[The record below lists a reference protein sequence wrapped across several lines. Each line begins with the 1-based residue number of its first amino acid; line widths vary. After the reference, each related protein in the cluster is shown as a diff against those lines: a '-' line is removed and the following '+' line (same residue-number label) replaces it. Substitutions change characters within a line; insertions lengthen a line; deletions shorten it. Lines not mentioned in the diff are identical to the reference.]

1 MFLQIAILIFHQCG
15 LPIYEQQNSRR
26 YLRNMSN
33 KIFEQWQQN
42 TNTRHRELPLHG
54 VVNSSGNNSSDI
66 FDIIK
71 IGLPNSHQ
79 HKNPL
84 TSHPRHLAQTST
96 HFAIVASAF
105 SIEKDSG
112 IIIEQRYALL
122 RRKGGIDEGRVVVCE
137 ICKHKMLCVI
147 FAVGRHDTA
156 VEFEQDV
163 LIFSRSLATDVQGF
177 S

>member
-1 MFLQIAILIFHQCG
+1 M
-15 LPIYEQQNSRR
+15 
-26 YLRNMSN
+26 
-33 KIFEQWQQN
+33 
-42 TNTRHRELPLHG
+42 
-54 VVNSSGNNSSDI
+54 
-66 FDIIK
+66 
-71 IGLPNSHQ
+71 
-79 HKNPL
+79 
-84 TSHPRHLAQTST
+84 
-96 HFAIVASAF
+96 ASAF

-147 FAVGRHDTA
+147 FAVGGHDTA

>member
-15 LPIYEQQNSRR
+15 LPIYEQQNSRG

-42 TNTRHRELPLHG
+42 TNTRHIELPFHA
-54 VVNSSGNNSSDI
+54 VVNSSGNNSSNI

-84 TSHPRHLAQTST
+84 TPHPCHLAQTSA
-96 HFAIVASAF
+96 HLAIVTFAF

-112 IIIEQRYALL
+112 IIIE
-122 RRKGGIDEGRVVVCE
+122 
-137 ICKHKMLCVI
+137 
-147 FAVGRHDTA
+147 
-156 VEFEQDV
+156 
-163 LIFSRSLATDVQGF
+163 
-177 S
+177 